1 MSRNHNALMA
11 NKPFDDFVS
20 GERFGSP
27 LR

>member
-1 MSRNHNALMA
+1 MSRNHNAFMA
-11 NKPFDDFVS
+11 NKPFDDVVS